1 MYPPTNQQI
10 RPRHIRRRLT
20 QQKHHSGRNLLGQPN
35 SAQRRSTLHQL
46 PTSLRRLIPR
56 CPGLIRLDK
65 RRTYRIYSDVEGGE
79 FGGEDLGEDFYAA
92 FGDVVAGHAVAGEVA
107 VGGYAGYEDYAAAS
121 ACWGVEVGGLE
132 VFDEELGGEEG
143 A

>member
-35 SAQRRSTLHQL
+35 SPQRRSTLHQL
-46 PTSLRRLIPR
+46 ATSLRRFLSRAPS
-56 CPGLIRLDK
+56 LIRLDK
-65 RRTYRIYSDVEGGE
+65 RRTHGIYSDILGCE
-79 FGGEDLGEDFYAA
+79 FGGEDLGEDFNAA
-92 FGDVVAGHAVAGEVA
+92 FGDVVAGHAVAGEVD

-121 ACWGVEVGGLE
+121 ACWGVGGLE